1 MKACFVTGKSAIS
14 SHIEIVC
21 TACSTRFH
29 ETLARLKTTNLV
41 QCPSC
46 NTQISVR
53 RYKAQAGA
61 TALFEK
67 LTGLVGGTK
76 GS

>member
-1 MKACFVTGKSAIS
+1 MKARLMTGQSTIPS
-14 SHIEIVC
+14 DIEI
-21 TACSTRFH
+21 ACPGCGERFH

-41 QCPSC
+41 QCPGC

-53 RYKAQAGA
+53 RYKAQAA
-61 TALFEK
+61 AAALFEK
-67 LTGLVGGTK
+67 LTGFVGGTK